1 MRPMKSFAVLTASG
15 SDRVGIVDDLSAA
28 LLEIGCNIEESRMSV
43 LGGEFALVVLVS
55 GEEDPVQKLL
65 NGLTP
70 LGARIG
76 LELNGRTTGPHVAN
90 PKGRPYAIECV
101 SLDTPGIVH
110 SVTGLLRRRGVNI
123 GELDTETTGAPFT
136 GAPMFH
142 MRITAIVPPEVPLGR
157 LRAELTEIAS
167 AQDLD
172 ITVRPVVAGADE

>member
-1 MRPMKSFAVLTASG
+1 MHAMKSFSVLTASG

-28 LLEIGCNIEESRMSV
+28 LFETGCNIEESRMSV

-55 GEEDPVQKLL
+55 GEEDSVQKLL
-65 NGLTP
+65 GSLSS

-76 LELNGRTTGPHVAN
+76 LELSGRATRPHVAN
-90 PKGRPYAIECV
+90 PQGRPYGIECV

-123 GELDTETTGAPFT
+123 DELETETTGAPFT

-157 LRAELTEIAS
+157 LRSELSEIAS

-172 ITVRPVVAGADE
+172 ITVRPIVAGSED